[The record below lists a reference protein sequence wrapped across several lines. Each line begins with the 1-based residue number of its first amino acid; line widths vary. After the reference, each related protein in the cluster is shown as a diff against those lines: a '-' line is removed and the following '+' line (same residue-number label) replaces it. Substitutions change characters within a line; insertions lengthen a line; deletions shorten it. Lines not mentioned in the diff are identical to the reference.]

1 MRAEPR
7 LLFGHDAQVAKWVAA
22 RIPHM
27 HGGSFGPC
35 VAIGVGSVERGTLY
49 AGVVYH
55 EYQKPL
61 QNVQLSM
68 AADSPLWATKATIR
82 ALLHYPFKQ
91 LGVWMVW
98 TMTPIEN
105 VRALK
110 VNEHIGF
117 KRKPIVP
124 HVYGPKKHGVICQ
137 MLAPDYARV
146 YGA

>member
-1 MRAEPR
+1 MRAEPA
-7 LLFGHDAQVAKWVAA
+7 LLFGHDADVARWVAK

-27 HGGSFGPC
+27 HGGDFGPC
-35 VAIGVGSVERGTLY
+35 VAIGVGSAERGTLY

-55 EYQKPL
+55 DYQKYY

-68 AADSPLWATKATIR
+68 AADSPLWATRATIR
-82 ALLHYPFKQ
+82 ALLHYPFAQ
-91 LGVWMVW
+91 LGVFMVW

-105 VRALK
+105 ERALK

-124 HVYGPKKHGVICQ
+124 NVFGPKKHAQICQ
-137 MLAPDYARV
+137 MTAADYAKR
-146 YGA
+146 YGV